1 MGQGNREGK
10 LHNFGDELCAGT
22 WNVDA
27 VISVV
32 IRGGSK
38 VPPINTVGGPRC
50 GGCQVP
56 HGKRLGCRE
65 VLGVC
70 G

>member
-32 IRGGSK
+32 IRNGSE
-38 VPPINTVGGPRC
+38 VTPIDTVGGLGAAVAGCLVDDNSGAGRC
-50 GGCQVP
+50 
-56 HGKRLGCRE
+56 
-65 VLGVC
+65 
-70 G
+70 